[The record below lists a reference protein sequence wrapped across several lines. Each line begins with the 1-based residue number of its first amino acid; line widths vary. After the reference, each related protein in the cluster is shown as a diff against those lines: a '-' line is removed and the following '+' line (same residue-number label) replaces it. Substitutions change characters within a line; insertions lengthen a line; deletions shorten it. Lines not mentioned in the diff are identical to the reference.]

1 LDKKYCTDRTT
12 PRVDKTTPT
21 SSSISESSIQFF
33 NVSALAFKYHTA
45 CAMTRERE
53 RESHASILKREE

>member
-1 LDKKYCTDRTT
+1 
-12 PRVDKTTPT
+12 VDKTTPT